1 MAEKLQCE
9 EVWWEVS
16 NYIDGTVAVSLKRRM
31 DEHFAECRR
40 CRAGTAERVRCGL
53 ERNLEL
59 IPMGITEDR
68 IQLGSHLIYFWESDD
83 DFKRGVK
90 FLNRGLGQSDHCI
103 VFGHDEA
110 IERVLANLAADGF
123 DTQRLISE
131 LQLTVLPRRKSAQ
144 HTLSDISD
152 VVQAALQA
160 GARAVRFLG
169 NLGMGRAPSAS

>member
-1 MAEKLQCE
+1 MLSGWPGDPNAFPLP
-9 EVWWEVS
+9 
-16 NYIDGTVAVSLKRRM
+16 
-31 DEHFAECRR
+31 
-40 CRAGTAERVRCGL
+40 AGTADRVRCGL